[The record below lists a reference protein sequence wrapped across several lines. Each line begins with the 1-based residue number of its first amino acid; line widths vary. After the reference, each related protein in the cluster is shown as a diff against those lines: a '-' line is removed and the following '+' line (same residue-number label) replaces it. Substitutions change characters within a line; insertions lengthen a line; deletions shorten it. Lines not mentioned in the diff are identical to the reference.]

1 MDTYGGKGAHGGGAF
16 SGKDPS
22 KVDRSAAY
30 AARHMAKNLV
40 AAGVANEILV
50 QVSYAIGVVEP
61 TSIFVDTYKSSNV
74 NMTDGEIAKKAS
86 ELFDMR
92 PFAIEERLKLRNP
105 IYLETAAYGHLG
117 KQPRTVTKVFESPYN
132 GRIEKEVELFT
143 WEKLDMVDKVKATFG
158 L

>member
-1 MDTYGGKGAHGGGAF
+1 
-16 SGKDPS
+16 
-22 KVDRSAAY
+22 
-30 AARHMAKNLV
+30 
-40 AAGVANEILV
+40 
-50 QVSYAIGVVEP
+50 VVEP
-61 TSIFVDTYKSSNV
+61 TSIFVDTYSSSNV
-74 NMTDGEIAKKAS
+74 DMTDGEIAKKAS

-117 KQPRTVTKVFESPYN
+117 KEPRTVTKVFESPYN

-143 WEKLDMVDKVKATFG
+143 WEKLDMVDKVKETFG